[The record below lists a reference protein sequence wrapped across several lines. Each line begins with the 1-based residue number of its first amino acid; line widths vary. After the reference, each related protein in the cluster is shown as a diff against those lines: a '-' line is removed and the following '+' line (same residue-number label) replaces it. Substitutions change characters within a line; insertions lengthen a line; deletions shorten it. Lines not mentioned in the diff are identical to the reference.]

1 MLLAMQMRVEISKTG
16 RLPKVV
22 WIGTLCK
29 LKGVLVVLVGV
40 LKAHEYIPETIA
52 EPEHQDTHAGEL
64 NNPS

>member
-1 MLLAMQMRVEISKTG
+1 MLLAMQMRVEISKIG

-29 LKGVLVVLVGV
+29 LKGVFVVLVGV

-52 EPEHQDTHAGEL
+52 EPEY
-64 NNPS
+64 